1 MGRGSKRLFLW
12 LLRSGSSIV
21 SVLSD
26 EIRKLTETSTQQS
39 KTIGNQLTEIQP
51 SISDVVLALEM
62 ANSIG
67 EIGGQ
72 IDQFKV

>member
-1 MGRGSKRLFLW
+1 MW
-12 LLRSGSSIV
+12 LLRSGSSTV
-21 SVLSD
+21 SVLAD

-39 KTIGNQLTEIQP
+39 KTVGNQLTEIQP
-51 SISDVVLALEM
+51 SISEVVLALEM

>member
-1 MGRGSKRLFLW
+1 M
-12 LLRSGSSIV
+12 SIHA
-21 SVLSD
+21 D

-62 ANSIG
+62 ANSIVV
-67 EIGGQ
+67 IGGQ
-72 IDQFKV
+72 ID

>member
-1 MGRGSKRLFLW
+1 MW
-12 LLRSGSSIV
+12 LLRSGSSTV
-21 SVLSD
+21 SVHAD

-39 KTIGNQLTEIQP
+39 KTVGNQLTEIQP
-51 SISDVVLALEM
+51 SISEVVLALEM

-72 IDQFKV
+72 ID

>member
-1 MGRGSKRLFLW
+1 MW

-21 SVLSD
+21 SGLAD

-39 KTIGNQLTEIQP
+39 KTIGNQLTESQP
-51 SISDVVLALEM
+51 SISEVVLALEM